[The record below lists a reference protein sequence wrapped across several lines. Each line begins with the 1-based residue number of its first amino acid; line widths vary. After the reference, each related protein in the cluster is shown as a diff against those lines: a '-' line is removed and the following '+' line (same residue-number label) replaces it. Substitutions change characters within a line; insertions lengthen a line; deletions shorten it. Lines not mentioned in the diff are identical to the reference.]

1 MSKPE
6 QPKPVPLPLLLVY
19 GRPTSADTPQ
29 ASWYRAEDRA
39 TVVAAAQGLKLAVI
53 DITTEADRAL
63 ITGVHEGV
71 LKANGRMIV
80 GSAAVDVYQ
89 RIEEHAAK
97 TAGAPGAKAS
107 SDTAKDAK
115 ALPEQ
120 TKNTTEKIA
129 APVPSDPWGELSIG
143 SYAICKH
150 WLATGVANGWWLAV
164 ITDIDGDDF
173 VIRWPDE
180 PLTPPLKI
188 QRKHIAIFHP
198 SYDVKQEWDRKR

>member
-39 TVVAAAQGLKLAVI
+39 TVVAAAQGLKLAII

-63 ITGVHEGV
+63 IIGVHEGV
-71 LKANGRMIV
+71 LKSNGRVIV
-80 GSAAVDVYQ
+80 GSVALDVYQ
-89 RIEEHAAK
+89 RIEEHVAK
-97 TAGAPGAKAS
+97 TAGALGAKGS
-107 SDTAKDAK
+107 SDMAKDAK
-115 ALPEQ
+115 ASPEQ
-120 TKNTTEKIA
+120 TENTTEKIA
-129 APVPSDPWGELSIG
+129 APVASDPWGELRIG

-150 WLATGVANGWWLAV
+150 WLATGAANGWWLAV

>member
-1 MSKPE
+1 MPNAN
-6 QPKPVPLPLLLVY
+6 QPKPIPLPLLLVY
-19 GRPTSADTPQ
+19 GSPTSADTPQ

-39 TVVAAAQGLKLAVI
+39 TVVAAAQGLKLAII

-63 ITGVHEGV
+63 IIGVHEGV
-71 LKANGRMIV
+71 LKSNGRVIV
-80 GSAAVDVYQ
+80 GSVAVDVYQ
-89 RIEEHAAK
+89 RIEEHVAK
-97 TAGAPGAKAS
+97 TAGALGAKGS
-107 SDTAKDAK
+107 SDMAKDAK
-115 ALPEQ
+115 VPEQ

-129 APVPSDPWGELSIG
+129 APVASDPWGELRIG

-150 WLATGVANGWWLAV
+150 WLATGAANGWWLAV

-198 SYDVKQEWDRKR
+198 SYDVKQEWDRRR